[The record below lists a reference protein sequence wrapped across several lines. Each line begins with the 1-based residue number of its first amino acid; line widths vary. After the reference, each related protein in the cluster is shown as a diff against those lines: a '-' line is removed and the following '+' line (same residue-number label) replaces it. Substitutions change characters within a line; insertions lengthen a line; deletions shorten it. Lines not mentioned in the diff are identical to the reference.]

1 MGRSTRAFLV
11 ALLVAVAPPVRS
23 NTQSDPA
30 ADVLAALEHV
40 LQSGDV
46 AGFVAETA
54 PSLPA
59 ETQARLAALVG
70 TDPVSAAAVRER
82 SRSNQGV
89 FVDVFIQR
97 GARGT
102 LTSWLL
108 ELGPGLT
115 PDRPGLSE
123 ITEIARFDDLVHL
136 TLDESRQFTV
146 TDLIV
151 SGPDFTLTL
160 PSGVAF
166 MSEAHGAATALV
178 LRGRAQVR
186 FTPADDAERRQLQ
199 VFGGARDLVVTAD
212 EAFVRLNP
220 ADLDRFVTGRV
231 VAAPSVDARDRERA
245 REIFDARS
253 TLTHR
258 IDLADLAPGP
268 WSILPG
274 SDSLIVDFRP
284 RNRDTWL
291 TYSRAP
297 ELREDVALI
306 DRERRRQISLYRSAA
321 RPGEAADGEAWNDA
335 PYDVERTELDL
346 VFDPARLW
354 FSGRASV
361 QVRIRRATTALPLGL
376 ARTLTVSSVS
386 SPGLGRLVTL
396 RPTEGDS
403 ILVGLP
409 RAVGPGDAFTLDV
422 QYQGRVVPRAL
433 MDDLMQ
439 VAGEFPQ
446 DPSQPSSLPAFAFS
460 PAPRYLYTVGAW
472 WYPQSASGR
481 HAPAAIRITV
491 PADFRVLATGELMS
505 TIDSEPAPELWPAP
519 PRSVRSFHYRADRPV
534 RYLSLLV
541 SRLDSIGR
549 RSASSPDAE
558 DVAIEVFV
566 GPGQSRRV
574 RATPDRV
581 ASIVS
586 FFAARLGGAP
596 YASLAVA
603 QLEDNAPGGHSPAYF
618 SVLNEPHPASPLS
631 WSRDPVAF
639 ANAPDFFLAHEIAH
653 QWFGQAVAGRDYHD
667 RWISEGFAQY
677 LAWLYVASVD
687 GEQAGRRM
695 MARMRDTAGA
705 APAEGPIH
713 LGSRLGHLRN
723 DRRIFRS
730 IVYNKSAVVLH
741 MLRRLVGDDAF
752 FAGLRR
758 LYTEHHF
765 SLIETDDVRRAFQLE
780 TPRPLDAFFARWIR
794 GVTLPRLRF
803 SWSQVSS
810 DTIAVRVV
818 QTGEVFDVPHDVVV
832 RQTDGASARFTLRI
846 GRADETFVLPV
857 TGPVRRVE
865 FDDPL
870 TMATVVP

>member
-1 MGRSTRAFLV
+1 MGRSARALAV
-11 ALLVAVAPPVRS
+11 ALLVAVTPQVRS
-23 NTQSDPA
+23 NTQADPTT
-30 ADVLAALEHV
+30 DVLIALERV

-46 AGFVAETA
+46 AGFVAEAA
-54 PSLPA
+54 PSLQEETRAWLA
-59 ETQARLAALVG
+59 ELARTG
-70 TDPVSAAAVRER
+70 SVSAAAVRER
-82 SRSNQGV
+82 SRSDQGV
-89 FVDVFIQR
+89 FVDVFIRR
-97 GARGT
+97 GDRGT
-102 LTSWLL
+102 LASWLL
-108 ELGPGLT
+108 ELGPGLA
-115 PDRPGLSE
+115 PDRGGLRE

-136 TLDESRQFTV
+136 ALDESRQFDV
-146 TDLIV
+146 TDLVV

-166 MSEAHGAATALV
+166 VSEADGAATAFV
-178 LRGRAQVR
+178 LRGRAEVR
-186 FTPADDAERRQLQ
+186 FTPPDEAERRQLQ
-199 VFGGARDLVVTAD
+199 VFGGTRDLVVTTD

-220 ADLDRFVTGRV
+220 TDFDRFVAGQIV
-231 VAAPSVDARDRERA
+231 VAPDVLVQARDRA

-258 IDLADLAPGP
+258 IDLADLAPGE
-268 WSILPG
+268 WSVLPG
-274 SDSLIVDFRP
+274 SGSLVVDFRP
-284 RNRDTWL
+284 SRDTWL

-297 ELREDVALI
+297 ELREDVFLV
-306 DRERRRQISLYRSAA
+306 DRERRRQISLYQSAA
-321 RPGEAADGEAWNDA
+321 RSGEDGDLDEWNDD
-335 PYDVERTELDL
+335 PYDVERTDLDL

-361 QVRIRRATTALPLGL
+361 HVRMRRAATALSLGL
-376 ARTLTVSSVS
+376 ARTLAVSSVS
-386 SPGLGRLVTL
+386 SPGLGRLVAL
-396 RPTEGDS
+396 RPTAGDS

-409 RAVGPGDAFTLDV
+409 GGVGPGDAFTLDMH
-422 QYQGRVVPRAL
+422 YQGRVAPRAL
-433 MDDLMQ
+433 ANDLMQ
-439 VAGEFPQ
+439 VTGEIPQ
-446 DPSQPSSLPAFAFS
+446 DPSQPWSLPTFLFS
-460 PAPRYLYTVGAW
+460 PAPRYLYTVGTW

-481 HAPAAIRITV
+481 HAAGSIRLTV
-491 PADFRVLATGELMS
+491 PADLRVLGTGELIS
-505 TIDSEPAPELWPAP
+505 TIDSEPSPELWPTP
-519 PRSVRSFHYRADRPV
+519 PRRVRTFQYRADRPV
-534 RYLSLLV
+534 RYLSALV

-549 RSASSPDAE
+549 TSASTPDAE
-558 DVAIEVFV
+558 DVGIEVFV
-566 GPGQSRRV
+566 GPGQSHRV
-574 RATPDRV
+574 RGTPDRV

-603 QLEDNAPGGHSPAYF
+603 GLEDTLPGGHSPAYF
-618 SVLNEPHPASPLS
+618 SILNDAHPASPLS

-687 GEQAGRRM
+687 GEPAGRRM
-695 MARMRDTAGA
+695 MARMRDTGGA
-705 APAEGPIH
+705 TPAEGPIH

-758 LYTEHHF
+758 VYTEHRF
-765 SLIETDDVRRAFQLE
+765 NLIDTDDVRRAFQQD
-780 TPRPLDAFFARWIR
+780 TPLPLDRFFARWIR
-794 GVTLPRLRF
+794 GAAQPRLRF
-803 SWSQVSS
+803 SWSQISS

-818 QTGEVFDVPHDVVV
+818 QAGDVFDVPHDVVV
-832 RQTDGASARFTLRI
+832 HQVDGGSTRITLRI
-846 GRADETFVLPV
+846 GRADETFVLPG

-870 TMATVVP
+870 TIATVLR